1 MEKAALLRE
10 IKPHKALLRQ
20 LGAVKGLA
28 GAATLSAAAL
38 TAELLDTVLQ
48 DSLSIEKAVPLLMVL
63 LFVLSLRA
71 GLTFPAKRL
80 SCRLSLSVQEN
91 IRRRLHLSLLH
102 ASPLAPAIK
111 SGGRLSALFLETVDG
126 LDRFFTVCLPGLLEL
141 LVLVPFFLLSML
153 FIDLPT
159 ALLFLLTL
167 PIAPFLLYLIGR
179 LTKKRSERQWQQLQ
193 QLDSRFAELLRGI
206 PMLKLFNRSREQQ
219 CIIQKDSEA
228 FSQASLDVLELAFLS
243 SFILELITT
252 LAIALIAVSI
262 GLRLIYGDVSFFTA
276 FWVLLLAPEFYQP
289 LRQSGTAFH
298 AGMEALSAARELE
311 SFSAAAPFLQ
321 DAPATGIGSPKAQAV
336 RFSKVSCRY
345 PQRQA
350 LALNKLSFVAVG
362 GSITALA
369 GTSGSGKSTVFS
381 LLLGAMQPSSG
392 NIELDGQ
399 PLSSLS
405 SAERRA
411 FITYVPQEPHLLT
424 ASLREN
430 LSLGRTG
437 CTDNMLCQALCAA
450 GLEELLSLPAGLD
463 TDMGDGTTCLLS
475 TGQRRRLGLA
485 RALIHPSPVLLLDE
499 ITAGLDAAAE
509 KQILEAICSLAGK
522 HTILLASHR
531 PATLKIAYTVIWL
544 DAGKE
549 ALT

>member
-321 DAPATGIGSPKAQAV
+321 DSPATGIGSPKAQAV

-531 PATLKIAYTVIWL
+531 PATLKIADTVIWL

>member
-48 DSLSIEKAVPLLMVL
+48 DSLSIEKALPLLMVL

-179 LTKKRSERQWQQLQ
+179 LTKKRSERQWQQMQ

-321 DAPATGIGSPKAQAV
+321 DAPATGIGSPKAPAV

-350 LALNKLSFVAVG
+350 LALNELSFMAVG

-475 TGQRRRLGLA
+475 TGQRRRLSLA

-499 ITAGLDAAAE
+499 ITTGLDAAAE
-509 KQILEAICSLAGK
+509 KQILEAICSLAGE

-531 PATLKIAYTVIWL
+531 PTTLKIADTVIWL

>member
-321 DAPATGIGSPKAQAV
+321 DSPATGIGSPKAQAV